1 MTGLVGTFSDI
12 GGFWYNLVFGLM
24 IVAFTYFY
32 TAVIINPNQ
41 MAEDMKR
48 NGGYVPGVKP
58 GKKTAEYID
67 AVMSRITFPGSVFL
81 ALVAIMPSIAMKFNV
96 DNQFAQVLRRNFIA
110 YFGGRNDGYSSTDR
124 KLFIDAPLRRT

>member
-1 MTGLVGTFSDI
+1 
-12 GGFWYNLVFGLM
+12 M

-58 GKKTAEYID
+58 GKRTAEYID
-67 AVMSRITFPGSVFL
+67 MVMSRITLPGAIFL
-81 ALVAIMPSIAMKFNV
+81 ALW
-96 DNQFAQVLRRNFIA
+96 L
-110 YFGGRNDGYSSTDR
+110 
-124 KLFIDAPLRRT
+124 